1 MYIFNTTF
9 LVSDKLYGAW
19 FKWLYE
25 HHIPT
30 MLNSGCFDKPQVAKV
45 MNSKSERG
53 TSYCVQFRV
62 ANTELLETWNLKHAD
77 IFMADFDK
85 RFGTD
90 ILFFST
96 TLELIE

>member
-1 MYIFNTTF
+1 MYIFNTTY

-19 FKWLYE
+19 FKWLHE

-45 MNSKSERG
+45 MNSESERG
-53 TSYCVQFRV
+53 ASYSIQFHV
-62 ANTELLETWNLKHAD
+62 ANAELLETWNEKYAEAFLT
-77 IFMADFDK
+77 DFGK
-85 RFGTD
+85 RFGQE

-96 TLELIE
+96 TLEIIE